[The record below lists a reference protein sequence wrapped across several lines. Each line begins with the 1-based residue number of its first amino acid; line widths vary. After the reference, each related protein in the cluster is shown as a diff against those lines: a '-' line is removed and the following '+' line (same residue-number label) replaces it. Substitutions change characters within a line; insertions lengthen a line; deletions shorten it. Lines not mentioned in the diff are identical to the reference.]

1 MKQSRLQLV
10 FLDAATFG
18 DVSFQSF
25 TTHWDCTL
33 YGISTP
39 AEVLDRLEGTQA
51 VVINKIALD
60 RSVLASPKT
69 KGLRLIVVAATG
81 TDNVDL
87 KAAGERA
94 ITVCNVPAYA
104 TNAVAQFTMALILEL
119 ASHPGRYAQLV
130 RSGEW
135 QKSRI
140 FTRLDFP
147 SIELADKKLGIVG
160 YGSIGQAVAQIAR
173 GFGMEV
179 LVSARPGSSG
189 PVPSG
194 RLRFADLL
202 ATADFVT
209 LHCPLTPHTNSLLDR
224 RTLALMKPTAFL
236 INTARGGLVNEE
248 ALVEA
253 LKNKRLGGAAV
264 DVLTEEPPSENHP
277 LIRAARDLDSLLVT
291 PHCAWTAMEA
301 RQRLLAEVE
310 ENIKAFQ
317 RGEKR
322 NCVPP

>member
-1 MKQSRLQLV
+1 MKQSRLRLV

-25 TTHWDCTL
+25 MAQWDCALHET
-33 YGISTP
+33 STP
-39 AEVLDRLEGTQA
+39 AEVIGRLEGIQA

-60 RSVLASPKT
+60 RSVLATPKA
-69 KGLRLIVVAATG
+69 KSLQLIVVAATG

-87 KAAGERA
+87 KAAGERGIA
-94 ITVCNVPAYA
+94 VCNVPGYA
-104 TNAVAQFTMALILEL
+104 TNSVAQFTMALILEL
-119 ASHPGRYAQLV
+119 ASYPGRYAQLV
-130 RSGEW
+130 RSGAW
-135 QKSRI
+135 QKSQI

-147 SIELADKKLGIVG
+147 SIELTGKKLGIVG
-160 YGSIGQAVAQIAR
+160 YGSIGKAVAQMAR

-179 LVSARPGSSG
+179 LVSARPGISD
-189 PVPSG
+189 PVLSG
-194 RLRFADLL
+194 RVPFADLL

-209 LHCPLTPHTNSLLDR
+209 LHCPLTPQTKSLVDGR
-224 RTLALMKPTAFL
+224 ALARMKPTAFL

-264 DVLTEEPPSENHP
+264 DVLTEEPPSENDP

-301 RQRLLAEVE
+301 RQRLLDEVE

-322 NCVPP
+322 NCVP

>member
-1 MKQSRLQLV
+1 MNQTPLRLV

-33 YGISTP
+33 HGTSTP

-51 VVINKIALD
+51 VVINKIVLD
-60 RSVLASPKT
+60 GSVLASPKA
-69 KGLRLIVVAATG
+69 KGLQLIVVAASG
-81 TDNVDL
+81 TDTVDL
-87 KAAGERA
+87 KAAGERG
-94 ITVCNVPAYA
+94 ITVCNVPGYA

-119 ASHPGRYAQLV
+119 ASHPGGYAQLV
-130 RSGEW
+130 RSGAW
-135 QKSRI
+135 QKSEI

-147 SIELADKKLGIVG
+147 SVELTGKKLGIVG

-179 LVSARPGSSG
+179 LISVRPGTSG

-194 RLRFADLL
+194 RLPFADLL
-202 ATADFVT
+202 ATSDFVT
-209 LHCPLTPHTNSLLDR
+209 LHCPLTSQTKSLVNR
-224 RTLALMKPTAFL
+224 RTLTLMKTTAFL
-236 INTARGGLVNEE
+236 INTARGGLVNEL

-253 LKNKRLGGAAV
+253 LKKKRLGGAAV

-277 LIRAARDLDSLLVT
+277 LIRATHELDNLLVT

>member
-1 MKQSRLQLV
+1 MKQGRLRLV

-25 TTHWDCTL
+25 MTQWDCALHET
-33 YGISTP
+33 STP
-39 AEVLDRLEGTQA
+39 AEVLDRLKGSQA
-51 VVINKIALD
+51 VVINKIVLD
-60 RSVLASPKT
+60 RSVLASPKA
-69 KGLRLIVVAATG
+69 KGLQLIVVAATG

-87 KAAGERA
+87 KAAGERG
-94 ITVCNVPAYA
+94 ITVCNVPGYA
-104 TNAVAQFTMALILEL
+104 TNSVVQFTMALILEL

-147 SIELADKKLGIVG
+147 SMELTGKKLGIVG
-160 YGSIGQAVAQIAR
+160 YGSIGKAVAQIAR

-179 LVSARPGSSG
+179 LVSARPGTSG

-194 RLRFADLL
+194 RLPFADLL

-209 LHCPLTPHTNSLLDR
+209 LHCPLTPQTKSLIDGR
-224 RTLALMKPTAFL
+224 ALALMKPTAFL

-253 LKNKRLGGAAV
+253 LKNNRLGGAAV

-277 LIRAARDLDSLLVT
+277 LIQAARDLDSLLVT

-301 RQRLLAEVE
+301 RQRLLNEVG

-317 RGEKR
+317 RGDKR
-322 NCVPP
+322 NGVP